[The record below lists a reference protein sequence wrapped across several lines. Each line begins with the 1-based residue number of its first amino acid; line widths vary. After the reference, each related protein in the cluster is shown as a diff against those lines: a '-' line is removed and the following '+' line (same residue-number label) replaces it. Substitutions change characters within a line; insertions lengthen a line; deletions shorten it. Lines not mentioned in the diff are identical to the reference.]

1 MEKPKVLITR
11 TLPQPAMDVLAKQCD
26 LEVYDKHVTMP
37 RPRLIE
43 RVRDKAGLICLL
55 SDRIDKEIM
64 RAGTSL
70 KIIANYA
77 VGYNNIDTAE
87 AAKRN
92 IYVTNTPGVLTDT
105 TADLAFALLIA
116 VARRIPEA
124 DQYVHA
130 GKFTG
135 WEPMLML
142 GTDVHGATLG
152 IIGFGRIG
160 QALARRAR
168 GFDMRVLYY
177 EPERFSS
184 TIEKQYSAEY
194 RILDDLLR
202 ESDFVSVHVPLT
214 ESTHHLIARPQLALM
229 KKSAF
234 LINTSRGPVVDE
246 RALVAALKD
255 DEIAGCALDV
265 FEHEPAVEQELK
277 TMANVVLAPHIGSAS
292 VQTRTQMALMV
303 AQDVIAVL
311 VHGKEPAHIV
321 SPKVL
326 KGP

>member
-1 MEKPKVLITR
+1 MKKPKVLITR
-11 TLPQPAMDVLAKQCD
+11 TLPQPGMDVLAQQCD
-26 LEVYDKHVTMP
+26 LEVYDKHETMP

-43 RVRDKAGLICLL
+43 RVGDKAGLICLL
-55 SDRIDKEIM
+55 SDRIDKEIV
-64 RAGTSL
+64 RAGTNL

-77 VGYNNIDTAE
+77 VGHNNIDTAE

-105 TADLAFALLIA
+105 TADLAFALLTA

-124 DQYVHA
+124 DQYVRA
-130 GKFTG
+130 GRFRG

-160 QALARRAR
+160 RALARRAR
-168 GFDMRVLYY
+168 GFDMKVLYY
-177 EPERFSS
+177 EPERLSA
-184 TIEKQYSAEY
+184 TVEKQYRAEY

-246 RALVAALKD
+246 RALVTALQHD
-255 DEIAGCALDV
+255 DIAGCALDV
-265 FEHEPAVEQELK
+265 FEHEPAVEQQLK
-277 TMANVVLAPHIGSAS
+277 TMTNVVLAPHIGSAS

-303 AQDVIAVL
+303 AHDVIAVL
-311 VHGKEPAHIV
+311 VHGKAPAHIV